1 MVWFL
6 KHVTGE
12 HLTGFVLL
20 VMQMKRINEQFE
32 EYLLRT
38 FELAELAKGTG
49 DGPFGAVILDERG
62 NPISEASNS
71 TTTDNSVINHAE
83 INAIQLAE
91 YRRGIGKL
99 KGCTLVN
106 SAEPCPMC
114 ASAIIWAGID
124 RVVFGTSIS
133 ALKKMGKRQID
144 IPCREL
150 FEQAG
155 VDIKV
160 YGH

>member
-1 MVWFL
+1 
-6 KHVTGE
+6 
-12 HLTGFVLL
+12 
-20 VMQMKRINEQFE
+20 MKKAISEQFE
-32 EYLLRT
+32 EYLKRAI
-38 FELAELAKGTG
+38 ELAELAKGLG

-62 NPISEASNS
+62 NPLSEASNS

-91 YRRGIGKL
+91 YRRGIGRL
-99 KGCTLVN
+99 KGCTLVS

-124 RVVFGTSIS
+124 RVVFGASIES
-133 ALKKMGKRQID
+133 LSNKGKRQIG
-144 IPCREL
+144 ISCREL

-155 VDIKV
+155 ADIKV
-160 YGH
+160 YGPLMEEEALKSFE